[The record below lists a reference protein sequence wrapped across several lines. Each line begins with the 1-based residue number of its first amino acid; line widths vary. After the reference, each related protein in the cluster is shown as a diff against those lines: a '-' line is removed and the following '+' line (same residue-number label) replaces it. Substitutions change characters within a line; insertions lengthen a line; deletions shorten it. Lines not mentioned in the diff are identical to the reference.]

1 MKSIFQT
8 RQFKKDFKKLRKR
21 GKDIEK
27 LKGVVRALAAGEPLE
42 ERHRD
47 QPLIGNWS
55 GFRDC
60 HVEPD
65 WILIYRVEDGCLYLE
80 RTGSHSDLFR

>member
-1 MKSIFQT
+1 M
-8 RQFKKDFKKLRKR
+8 
-21 GKDIEK
+21 
-27 LKGVVRALAAGEPLE
+27 VRALAAGEPLE
-42 ERHRD
+42 EQHRD
-47 QPLIGNWS
+47 HPLIGNWS

-65 WILIYRVEDGCLYLE
+65 WMLIYRVEDECLYLE

>member
-8 RQFKKDFKKLRKR
+8 RQFKKDFKKPRKR

-27 LKGVVRALAAGEPLE
+27 LKGVVRALAAGGPLE

-47 QPLIGNWS
+47 HPLIGNGS
-55 GFRDC
+55 GFRDF
-60 HVEPD
+60 HVEPG
-65 WILIYRVEDGCLYLE
+65 WILIYRVEDEFLYLE